1 MVYTKKENTSAVNS
15 NEPFNASNFEVWKN
29 KIVIATTLF
38 FEMTDKL
45 QIETK
50 NRFRHKMVELKA
62 RVENHDYLGEILSA
76 LGAKYSGTFK
86 QTDIYF
92 EVPEGRLK
100 LREVKGADIA
110 ELIYYERE
118 NTLGPK
124 NDEAFILGIKEPE
137 ELKNTLEKI
146 LTPLATLE
154 KVREIYRYRGTQI
167 QLDSVKKVGKFIEFE
182 RQTTDSPK
190 RIKKDRLI
198 LEKLMKKLKIDPRN
212 LESLSYS
219 DLIQI

>member
-1 MVYTKKENTSAVNS
+1 
-15 NEPFNASNFEVWKN
+15 
-29 KIVIATTLF
+29 
-38 FEMTDKL
+38 MTDKL
-45 QIETK
+45 KIEIK

-76 LGAKYSGTFK
+76 LGATYSGTFQ

-100 LREVKGADIA
+100 LREVKGANIA

-118 NTLGPK
+118 NILGPK
-124 NDEAFILGIKEPE
+124 NDEAFILGIKDPE

-146 LTPLATLE
+146 LTPLAIIE

-198 LEKLMKKLKIDPRN
+198 LEKLMKKLKIDPSN

-219 DLIQI
+219 DLIQM